1 MLLVCF
7 VLCCVDGCT
16 CGGRWLTQGV
26 GMSILLG
33 AGTQKTVE
41 INFFPLLGGR
51 ALKYSVFG
59 GIKVQSDLPF
69 LVDKC
74 INKEIEKIDE
84 LLTHE
89 VQLEDVD
96 KAFELLKK
104 PDCLKVLIN
113 F

>member
-1 MLLVCF
+1 MN
-7 VLCCVDGCT
+7 
-16 CGGRWLTQGV
+16 QGV

-74 INKEIEKIDE
+74 INKVRFIPHFPTQLDID
-84 LLTHE
+84 
-89 VQLEDVD
+89 
-96 KAFELLKK
+96 KS
-104 PDCLKVLIN
+104 LIN
-113 F
+113 SFKY